1 MTPQERA
8 ARQRRSNG
16 GGLLDFGMGVG
27 NVAKGTW
34 DNMNTLQKVGMAPIP
49 VVSDIAGLL
58 GDVQM
63 MYEQPEERTLANA
76 AFAALG
82 ALPFVPSVAGIT
94 TWHGSPHKWDKVD
107 LDKVGTGEGAQAY
120 GHGFYS
126 AQNKNVAEDYKA
138 MTPAADI
145 RRSFLKELPEDADFD
160 DLEELLS
167 SGHFNANQESVIK
180 ALQEDDW
187 LGFDYPS
194 QAISAAYTDIDNYN
208 PSPAL
213 KSAVNNSGNMYKLDI
228 DDKSIDTMLDWDKPL
243 SEQSSKLQDLALE
256 SGVDVSKTG
265 GEFYRQIAFGNKPT
279 MAASRGQKAASG
291 LLNDAG
297 IKGIKYLDGNSRGA
311 NKGTSNYVNFD
322 ANDVN
327 VVSRNGDPIPDD
339 GLLGGYSRT
348 NKPTDVFE
356 NETRISN
363 AGNTGNIDIAESQWS
378 PTKYGITNFLV
389 DEGSRGKGIGG
400 GLLDEAIADYGDELS
415 GAFSSKESLA
425 AAYNRG
431 FRGLGSNSDL
441 DLQGLEKVRQADSSV
456 TMKYSGKNG
465 DPIPDEGLLGIKPE
479 KGPDSFSGSGLLG
492 RSDDA
497 DTFDYPPAENAGKT
511 QIAGTKPTY
520 EKAAKILDESAPK
533 GKSIDY
539 GAGLGVGAGAIQY
552 DTFEPFPKAGFKP
565 NFTSPE
571 KIPSDTYSR
580 LTNLN
585 VLNVVPKEARD
596 SIVKDIGRVLKP
608 KGQAIITT
616 RGADV
621 MKAKG
626 KAGPEPTSIIT
637 TIGTYQKGFKRGEL
651 VEYLQETLGNG
662 FDVEPLGLGPAGAKI
677 TKKGN

>member
-1 MTPQERA
+1 MTPAERA
-8 ARQRRSNG
+8 ARQRRANA
-16 GGLLDFGMGVG
+16 GGLLDWGMGVG
-27 NVAKGTW
+27 NVAKGAW
-34 DNMNTLQKVGMAPIP
+34 DNMNTLQKASMAPVPIA
-49 VVSDIAGLL
+49 SDIAGVL
-58 GDVQM
+58 GDIQM
-63 MYEQPEERTLANA
+63 YREQPDTRGLLNYGMTA
-76 AFAALG
+76 ASL
-82 ALPFVPSVAGIT
+82 LPFIPAVAGAT

-126 AQNKNVAEDYKA
+126 AQNKGVATEYQDMLSGDTVLDGVLIKDSPDISRMAKKYLDRDKGDAAKSVRSLDELITKFKA
-138 MTPAADI
+138 KDKKPSSLDEMIVVRDELDALTPKLGKSKGNI
-145 RRSFLKELPEDADFD
+145 YELD
-160 DLEELLS
+160 
-167 SGHFNANQESVIK
+167 V
-180 ALQEDDW
+180 
-187 LGFDYPS
+187 
-194 QAISAAYTDIDNYN
+194 
-208 PSPAL
+208 
-213 KSAVNNSGNMYKLDI
+213 
-228 DDKSIDTMLDWDKPL
+228 DDKSIDTMLDWDNTIGA
-243 SEQSSKLQDLALE
+243 QSSKLQELARE
-256 SGVDVSKTG
+256 AGVDANKTG
-265 GEFYRQIAFGNKPT
+265 GEFYRQLAFGNEPT

-327 VVSRNGDPIPDD
+327 VVSRNGDP
-339 GLLGGYSRT
+339 
-348 NKPTDVFE
+348 V
-356 NETRISN
+356 
-363 AGNTGNIDIAESQWS
+363 
-378 PTKYGITNFLV
+378 
-389 DEGSRGKGIGG
+389 
-400 GLLDEAIADYGDELS
+400 
-415 GAFSSKESLA
+415 
-425 AAYNRG
+425 
-431 FRGLGSNSDL
+431 
-441 DLQGLEKVRQADSSV
+441 
-456 TMKYSGKNG
+456 
-465 DPIPDEGLLGIKPE
+465 PDEGLLGIKPE
-479 KGPDSFSGSGLLG
+479 KGPESSPGNGLLG

-539 GAGLGVGAGAIQY
+539 GAGLGVGAGAIKY

-651 VEYLQETLGNG
+651 VEYLKETLGNG

-677 TKKGN
+677 TKKGK

>member
-1 MTPQERA
+1 MDWGSDVVDA
-8 ARQRRSNG
+8 GVDAWNG
-16 GGLLDFGMGVG
+16 
-27 NVAKGTW
+27 
-34 DNMNTLQKVGMAPIP
+34 MNTLQKASMVPVPIA
-49 VVSDIAGLL
+49 SDIAGVL
-58 GDVQM
+58 GDIQM
-63 MYEQPEERTLANA
+63 YSEQPDTRGLLNYGMTA
-76 AFAALG
+76 ASL
-82 ALPFVPSVAGIT
+82 LPGIPSVAGAT
-94 TWHGSPHKWDKVD
+94 AWHGSPHKWDKVD

-126 AQNKNVAEDYKA
+126 AQSPDVALEYKDGLSRLEIDPDSVTA
-138 MTPAADI
+138 EGKTPT
-145 RRSFLKELPEDADFD
+145 
-160 DLEELLS
+160 
-167 SGHFNANQESVIK
+167 Q
-180 ALQEDDW
+180 W
-187 LGFDYPS
+187 FDYTQKQSYGAKNATPHHEKMGMLQNLQLGEHPS
-194 QAISAAYTDIDNYN
+194 SIMKTAREDGLSAESIDWF
-208 PSPAL
+208 
-213 KSAVNNSGNMYKLDI
+213 NNKFGDKFDEVGNMYELDI
-228 DDKSIDTMLDWDKPL
+228 DDQAIGSMLDWDNTIGA
-243 SEQSSKLQDLALE
+243 QSSKLQELARE
-256 SGVDVSKTG
+256 AGVDANKTG
-265 GEFYRQIAFGNKPT
+265 GEFYRQLAFGNEPT
-279 MAASRGQKAASG
+279 MAASRGQEAASR
-291 LLNDAG
+291 LLNDRG
-297 IKGIKYLDGNSRGA
+297 IPGIRYLDGNSRGA

-327 VVSRNGDPIPDD
+327 VVSRNGDPIPD
-339 GLLGGYSRT
+339 
-348 NKPTDVFE
+348 
-356 NETRISN
+356 
-363 AGNTGNIDIAESQWS
+363 
-378 PTKYGITNFLV
+378 
-389 DEGSRGKGIGG
+389 
-400 GLLDEAIADYGDELS
+400 
-415 GAFSSKESLA
+415 
-425 AAYNRG
+425 
-431 FRGLGSNSDL
+431 
-441 DLQGLEKVRQADSSV
+441 
-456 TMKYSGKNG
+456 
-465 DPIPDEGLLGIKPE
+465 EGLLGIKPE
-479 KGPDSFSGSGLLG
+479 KGPDSFSGNGLLG

-539 GAGLGVGAGAIQY
+539 GAGLGVGAGAIKY
-552 DTFEPFPKAGFKP
+552 DTFEPFPKTGFKP

-651 VEYLQETLGNG
+651 VEYLKETLGNG